1 ETIHCFCRLC
11 HRCPHLLTKPFEK
24 SEKPC
29 ALSEYMEKYPLYP
42 NTLPR
47 DSFKPKAEI
56 EMAKTPM
63 EGTSMTKY
71 EK

>member
-1 ETIHCFCRLC
+1 
-11 HRCPHLLTKPFEK
+11 
-24 SEKPC
+24 
-29 ALSEYMEKYPLYP
+29 MEKYPLYP